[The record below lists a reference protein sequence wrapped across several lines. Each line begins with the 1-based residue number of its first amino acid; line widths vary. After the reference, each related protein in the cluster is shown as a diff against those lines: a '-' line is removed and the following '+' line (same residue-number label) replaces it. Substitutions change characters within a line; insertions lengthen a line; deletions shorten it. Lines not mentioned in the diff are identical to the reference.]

1 MANNYSS
8 WAEEIGPLSETEI
21 TWLTNVL
28 DEVWNEV
35 DQGELRDVFGL
46 NLPEDSS
53 YWPGF
58 EWSIENGNLWMGS
71 DEDLDLDNLI
81 AILQAFLRTF
91 RSENDDEGIAIHWA
105 YTCSKLRPGEFGGGV
120 AVITAHDVRVGDIC
134 DLEAQLIAE
143 MKGETR

>member
-8 WAEEIGPLSETEI
+8 WAEEIGPLSEIEI
-21 TWLTNVL
+21 KWLTNVL

-58 EWSIENGNLWMGS
+58 EWSIENDNLWMGD
-71 DEDLDLDNLI
+71 DEALELDNLI
-81 AILQAFLRTF
+81 AIFQAFLKRF
-91 RSENDDEGIAIHWA
+91 RPSEVIAIHWA

>member
-8 WAEEIGPLSETEI
+8 WAEEIGPLSEEEAE
-21 TWLTNVL
+21 WLTNVL
-28 DEVWNEV
+28 SAEDWNEI
-35 DQGELRDVFGL
+35 DMEELKNGFGL
-46 NLPEDSS
+46 VLPEYLI

-71 DEDLDLDNLI
+71 HEEFDLDNLI
-81 AILQAFLRTF
+81 AIFQAFLKKF
-91 RSENDDEGIAIHWA
+91 RPDEVIAIHWA
-105 YTCSKLRPGEFGGGV
+105 YACSKLRPGEFGGGV
-120 AVITAHDVRVGDIC
+120 AVIAAHDVRVGDIC